1 MSCCAK
7 SPALGL
13 TLGLT
18 ESVCPV
24 CLATIPAERIAEGD
38 TVYLRKTC
46 PEHGTTS
53 TPIWRGL
60 ESIASGARRR
70 APGRV
75 RRSPLRRSRA
85 AAHMIAG
92 SVPTTASKAAAF
104 FSR

>member
-1 MSCCAK
+1 MTCCAK

-18 ESVCPV
+18 DSVCPV

-60 ESIASGARRR
+60 EFL
-70 APGRV
+70 
-75 RRSPLRRSRA
+75 SPLGPGAARLVAPAGRRHAGRA
-85 AAHMIAG
+85 RLPA
-92 SVPTTASKAAAF
+92 
-104 FSR
+104 